1 MDDNTDKLIKQIKR
15 HEGNVMSNGKH
26 EPYEDHLGYL
36 TIGYGRLID
45 PEIKGGISESEAE
58 MLLMNDLVAF
68 MDTAKSYD
76 WYAGLDDVRKGV
88 IVNMLFNLGQPRFDL
103 FKKFQACVAAGD
115 YEGAAKEMLSG
126 SKGGKSKWYKQVGN
140 RAKELAEQMR
150 TGKWQLY

>member
-68 MDTAKSYD
+68 MDAAKSYS
-76 WYAGLDDVRKGV
+76 WYDSLDDVRKAV
-88 IVNMLFNLGQPRFDL
+88 IVNMLFNLGQPRFN
-103 FKKFQACVAAGD
+103 KFVAMHEALKAQN
-115 YEGAAKEMLSG
+115 YATAAAEMLDSR
-126 SKGGKSKWYKQVGN
+126 WAKQVKG
-140 RAKELAEQMR
+140 RATELAEQMR

>member
-58 MLLMNDLVAF
+58 LLLMNDLVAF
-68 MDTAKSYD
+68 MDAAKSYS
-76 WYAGLDDVRKGV
+76 WYDSLDDVRKAV
-88 IVNMLFNLGQPRFDL
+88 IVNMLFNLGQPRFN
-103 FKKFQACVAAGD
+103 KFVAMHEALKAQN
-115 YEGAAKEMLSG
+115 YATAAAEMLDSR
-126 SKGGKSKWYKQVGN
+126 WAKQVKG

>member
-15 HEGNVMSNGKH
+15 HEGNVMKNGKH

-68 MDTAKSYD
+68 MDAAKSYS
-76 WYAGLDDVRKGV
+76 WYDSLDDVRKAV
-88 IVNMLFNLGQPRFDL
+88 IVNMLFNLGQPRFN
-103 FKKFQACVAAGD
+103 KFVAMHEALKAQN
-115 YEGAAKEMLSG
+115 YATAAAEMLDSR
-126 SKGGKSKWYKQVGN
+126 WAKQVKG

>member
-15 HEGNVMSNGKH
+15 HEGNVMNNGKH

-68 MDTAKSYD
+68 MDAAKFYSWYD
-76 WYAGLDDVRKGV
+76 SLDDVRKAV
-88 IVNMLFNLGQPRFDL
+88 IVNMLFNLGQPRFN
-103 FKKFQACVAAGD
+103 KFVAMHEALKAQN
-115 YEGAAKEMLSG
+115 YATAAAEMLDSR
-126 SKGGKSKWYKQVGN
+126 WAKQVKG

>member
-15 HEGNVMSNGKH
+15 HEGNVMNNGKH

-68 MDTAKSYD
+68 MDAAKSYS
-76 WYAGLDDVRKGV
+76 WYDSLDAVRKAV
-88 IVNMLFNLGQPRFDL
+88 IVNMLFNLGQPRFN
-103 FKKFQACVAAGD
+103 KFVAMHEALKAQN
-115 YEGAAKEMLSG
+115 YATAAAEMLDSR
-126 SKGGKSKWYKQVGN
+126 WAKQVKG

>member
-1 MDDNTDKLIKQIKR
+1 MDDNTDKLIKQLKR
-15 HEGNVMSNGKH
+15 HEGNVMNNGKH

-58 MLLMNDLVAF
+58 LLLMNDLVAF
-68 MDTAKSYD
+68 MDAAKSYS
-76 WYAGLDDVRKGV
+76 WYDSLDDVRKAV
-88 IVNMLFNLGQPRFDL
+88 IVNMLFNLGQPRFN
-103 FKKFQACVAAGD
+103 KFVAMHEALKAQN
-115 YEGAAKEMLSG
+115 YATAAAEMLDSR
-126 SKGGKSKWYKQVGN
+126 WAKQVKG

>member
-15 HEGNVMSNGKH
+15 HEGNVMNNGKH

-68 MDTAKSYD
+68 MDAAKSYS
-76 WYAGLDDVRKGV
+76 WYDSLDDVRKAV
-88 IVNMLFNLGQPRFDL
+88 IVNMLFNLGQPRFN
-103 FKKFQACVAAGD
+103 KFVAMHEALKAQN
-115 YEGAAKEMLSG
+115 YATAAAEMLDSR
-126 SKGGKSKWYKQVGN
+126 WAKQVKG
-140 RAKELAEQMR
+140 RATELAEQMR

>member
-15 HEGNVMSNGKH
+15 HEGNVMNNGKH

-68 MDTAKSYD
+68 MDAAKSYS
-76 WYAGLDDVRKGV
+76 WYDSLDDVRKAV
-88 IVNMLFNLGQPRFDL
+88 IVNMLFNLGQPRFN
-103 FKKFQACVAAGD
+103 KFVAMHEALKAQN
-115 YEGAAKEMLSG
+115 YATAAAEMLDSR
-126 SKGGKSKWYKQVGN
+126 WAKQVKG

>member
-1 MDDNTDKLIKQIKR
+1 MDDNTDKLIKQLKR

-68 MDTAKSYD
+68 MDAAKSYS
-76 WYAGLDDVRKGV
+76 WYDSLDDVRKAV
-88 IVNMLFNLGQPRFDL
+88 IVNMLFNLGQPRFN
-103 FKKFQACVAAGD
+103 KFVAMHEALKAQN
-115 YEGAAKEMLSG
+115 YATAAAEMLDSR
-126 SKGGKSKWYKQVGN
+126 WAKQVKG
-140 RAKELAEQMR
+140 RATELAEQMR